1 VHVFP
6 AVTAAPAVDASNVHA
21 LSEYRLLVAV
31 AVADP
36 AAHKVRTKT
45 LTASVLESG
54 TGRQPP
60 VFR

>member
-1 VHVFP
+1 VHAFP
-6 AVTAAPAVDASNVHA
+6 AVTAAPAVDASTVHA

-31 AVADP
+31 ADP
-36 AAHKVRTKT
+36 AAHSVRTKT
-45 LTASVLESG
+45 LAARVLESG